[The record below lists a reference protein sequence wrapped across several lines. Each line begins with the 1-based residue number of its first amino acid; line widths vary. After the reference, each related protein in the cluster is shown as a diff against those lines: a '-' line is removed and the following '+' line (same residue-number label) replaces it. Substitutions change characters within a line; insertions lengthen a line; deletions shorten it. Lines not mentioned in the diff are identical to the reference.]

1 MLLAEGGAVKAY
13 DPAAVANDRKVQAD
27 GVTYCQGP
35 YEAAV
40 GADAL
45 AILTEWDEFRNMD
58 LHQLKGL
65 MSRPILVDGRNIFEP
80 QHMAD
85 QVGEYYGTGR

>member
-45 AILTEWDEFRNMD
+45 AILTEWDEFRNLDMARIKK
-58 LHQLKGL
+58 LLIT
-65 MSRPILVDGRNIFEP
+65 PIVVDARNVLDPGPLRELGFEYHGMGR
-80 QHMAD
+80 
-85 QVGEYYGTGR
+85 